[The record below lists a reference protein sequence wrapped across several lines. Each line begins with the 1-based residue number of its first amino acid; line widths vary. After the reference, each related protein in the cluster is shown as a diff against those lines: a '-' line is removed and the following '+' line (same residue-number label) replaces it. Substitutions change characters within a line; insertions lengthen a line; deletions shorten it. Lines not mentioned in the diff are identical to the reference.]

1 MQKLSEI
8 IISAQCIKE
17 MHMSM
22 PAIIQSPAKEKM
34 SEKKVMEGIVNSAM
48 LTPTQRGDIDG
59 LVKSGMPEGRRR
71 REYSGTAVALASVK
85 PSATK
90 GDIGARHYPGSP
102 YR

>member
-1 MQKLSEI
+1 
-8 IISAQCIKE
+8 

-22 PAIIQSPAKEKM
+22 PQLIHSPAKEKM
-34 SEKKVMEGIVNSAM
+34 SEKKVMEGIIHSAM

-59 LVKSGMPEGRRR
+59 LIKSGLPEGKRR
-71 REYSGTAVALASVK
+71 REYSGSAVALASVK

>member
-1 MQKLSEI
+1 
-8 IISAQCIKE
+8 

-22 PAIIQSPAKEKM
+22 PSIIVSPAKEKM
-34 SEKKVMEGIVNSAM
+34 SEKRVMEGIIHSAM

-59 LVKSGMPEGRRR
+59 LIKSGVPEDKRRK
-71 REYSGTAVALASVK
+71 YSGSSIARASVK
-85 PSATK
+85 ASATR

>member
-1 MQKLSEI
+1 
-8 IISAQCIKE
+8 

-48 LTPTQRGDIDG
+48 MTPTQRGDIDG

>member
-1 MQKLSEI
+1 
-8 IISAQCIKE
+8 

-22 PAIIQSPAKEKM
+22 PSIIVSPSKEKM
-34 SEKKVMEGIVNSAM
+34 SEKRVMEGVIHSAM
-48 LTPTQRGDIDG
+48 LSPTQRGDIDG
-59 LVKSGMPEGRRR
+59 LVKSGLPEGKRR

-85 PSATK
+85 PAATR